1 MKPQPGVTPLAPL
14 LSPLSP
20 GVDVKQE
27 VEAKNGI
34 RNAMEQDNEEEDGE
48 VHEEEEDEA
57 QPYCQPRHRP
67 FPPIEEFDRKYMAKL
82 QVKRIIS
89 FSSLFHFGIDS
100 DFYTFLQTINA
111 AINDP
116 HTGQEQLNRIV
127 DLILDTGKQYFK
139 A

>member
-89 FSSLFHFGIDS
+89 FFPSFILGLMLIFTLFSRQSMLRSMTLIRDKSSS
-100 DFYTFLQTINA
+100 T
-111 AINDP
+111 
-116 HTGQEQLNRIV
+116 V
-127 DLILDTGKQYFK
+127 
-139 A
+139 

>member
-89 FSSLFHFGIDS
+89 FSSLLG
-100 DFYTFLQTINA
+100 
-111 AINDP
+111 
-116 HTGQEQLNRIV
+116 
-127 DLILDTGKQYFK
+127 LILIFTLFSRQSMLRSMTLIRDKSSSTV
-139 A
+139 

>member
-89 FSSLFHFGIDS
+89 FSSLILG
-100 DFYTFLQTINA
+100 
-111 AINDP
+111 
-116 HTGQEQLNRIV
+116 
-127 DLILDTGKQYFK
+127 LILIFTPFSRQSMLRSMTLVRDKSSSTV
-139 A
+139 

>member
-89 FSSLFHFGIDS
+89 FSSLLG
-100 DFYTFLQTINA
+100 
-111 AINDP
+111 
-116 HTGQEQLNRIV
+116 
-127 DLILDTGKQYFK
+127 LILIFTLFSRQSMLRSMTLTR
-139 A
+139 ARINLIR